1 MAIDPLSSV
10 LQAVRLT
17 GAAFFD
23 VAAAAPWVAEAPHA
37 GTIAHDVLPGAQHVI
52 PYHVVTQGGCVAS
65 LVDGAPLHLEAGD
78 VIVFPQGDPHV
89 LASAPGMRAAPPL
102 ALYREV
108 RASALPAPIVLN
120 ASGGPETAHL
130 VCGFLGCDARP
141 FNPLLATLP
150 PVLRV
155 NERDAPGGLLT
166 RFIELARAESA
177 AARAGAECVLGKL
190 SELMFVEVVRR
201 HLQGLPEG
209 RTGWLA
215 GLRDPHVGRALSALH
230 ARPAHPWT
238 LDDLG
243 REAGL
248 SRSALAERF
257 SALVGEPPMQ
267 YLARWRMQVAAGLLA
282 STHDGVA
289 AVAAAVGYASEA
301 AFNRAFRKLV
311 GVPPATWR
319 RGQRAAPAPPVTN
332 PPPATPSSK
341 PHRSTSPR
349 SP

>member
-1 MAIDPLSSV
+1 MASDPLSSV

-23 VAAAAPWVAEAPHA
+23 VTASAPWVAEAPHA
-37 GTIAHDVLPGAQHVI
+37 RSIAHDVLPGAQHVI
-52 PYHVVTQGGCVAS
+52 PYHVVTHGACFAGV
-65 LVDGAPLHLEAGD
+65 VDGVALNLAAGD

-89 LASAPGMRAAPPL
+89 LGSAPGTRAAPTP

-108 RASALPAPIVLN
+108 RAGALPAPIVLN
-120 ASGGPETAHL
+120 DGGGPETAHL

-150 PVLRV
+150 AVLRV

-201 HLQGLPEG
+201 HLESLPPG
-209 RTGWLA
+209 QTGWLA
-215 GLRDPHVGRALSALH
+215 GLRDPHVGRALELLH

-238 LDDLG
+238 LDELA
-243 REAGL
+243 RKVAL
-248 SRSALAERF
+248 ARSSLAERF
-257 SALVGEPPMQ
+257 AYLVGQPPMQ
-267 YLARWRMQVAAGLLA
+267 YLMRLRLQLAAGLLA
-282 STHDGVA
+282 DGGLTVA
-289 AVAAAVGYASEA
+289 AIADEVGYESEA
-301 AFNRAFRKLV
+301 AFSRAFKRLV
-311 GVPPATWR
+311 GTPPAAWR
-319 RGQRAAPAPPVTN
+319 RERRTTPHAAP
-332 PPPATPSSK
+332 
-341 PHRSTSPR
+341 
-349 SP
+349 